1 MSSSSSTNVASSS
14 SSSSSNSVSV
24 NESKIN
30 LLVST
35 SSSDLPL
42 GPQAEDFTKELS
54 CPLCLE
60 WFKGPVILP
69 CGHNFCRSCIEEI
82 WGKMEVCLCPECKA
96 ESPDR
101 QHIKNTV
108 LGKLVEKIKGFHV
121 GKYQQ
126 TCSKH
131 GKPLKLFWKTDG
143 KLACFL
149 CRDAQKPEDQSSQFL
164 FLPDAVQLYV
174 EKLISLRTQLETT
187 VQELTTLR
195 NAQQEKISSQKENK
209 FHLQHHISLEF
220 LKLHQFLHGREKR
233 LMNELHE
240 EGKTLLQ
247 EMEAN
252 FNQLQEKW
260 QQAKEMA
267 LRIQSRLYQH
277 SSINFLTG
285 IKTFMEHLEQ
295 KAATLSSGELV
306 CRELSLGQFKGP
318 IQYIVWKEMK
328 SILAPGLSLVT
339 LDPKTA
345 HPNLVLSEDL
355 RCVRH
360 EDTKQM
366 LPDTP
371 ERFDSSVAVLG
382 SKGFTSGKQ
391 YWEVEVE
398 NKPKWTLGVVKE
410 SINRKGNNTLSP
422 MNGYW
427 LIGLRNRNKLKA
439 LDTPVRGLT
448 LSTSL
453 SKIGVHLDYEAGQ
466 VSFYDANKMSHIYTF
481 MDTFTETIYPY
492 FCPCLNDSNENSEPL
507 KIFFFNV

>member
-1 MSSSSSTNVASSS
+1 MSSSSSTNISSS
-14 SSSSSNSVSV
+14 SCTSVSD

-30 LLVST
+30 LLLST
-35 SSSDLPL
+35 SSSDLPS
-42 GPQAEDFTKELS
+42 GPQAEDFTKELT
-54 CPLCLE
+54 CPLCME
-60 WFKGPVILP
+60 WFKEPVILP
-69 CGHNFCRSCIEEI
+69 CGHNFCRPCIEEI
-82 WGKMEVCLCPECKA
+82 WGRAEVCLCSECQA
-96 ESPDR
+96 QSLDR
-101 QHIKNTV
+101 QYIGNIV

-121 GKYQQ
+121 GKCQQ
-126 TCSKH
+126 KCSKH
-131 GKPLKLFWKTDG
+131 GEPLKLFWKMDG

-164 FLPDAVQLYV
+164 LLPDAVQLYG
-174 EKLISLRTQLETT
+174 EKLISTRTQLEATL
-187 VQELTTLR
+187 QELKTLK
-195 NAQQEKISSQKENK
+195 NAQQEKISCHKENK

-233 LMNELHE
+233 LMNELQE
-240 EGKTLLQ
+240 EGKIFLQ

-252 FNQLQEKW
+252 LNKLQEKW
-260 QQAKEMA
+260 QRAKETV

-277 SSINFLTG
+277 SSIDFLTG

-295 KAATLSSGELV
+295 KANTLSPGALV

-318 IQYIVWKEMK
+318 IQYTAWKEMK
-328 SILAPGLSLVT
+328 SILRPGLSLVI

-345 HPNLVLSEDL
+345 HPNLILSEDL
-355 RCVRH
+355 RSVRH
-360 EDTKQM
+360 DDTKQM

-382 SKGFTSGKQ
+382 SEGFTSGKH

-398 NKPKWTLGVVKE
+398 NKTKWTLGVVKE

-422 MNGYW
+422 RDGYW
-427 LIGLRNRNKLKA
+427 LIRLRNRNKFKA
-439 LDTPVRGLT
+439 LDIPAKGLT

-453 SKIGVHLDYEAGQ
+453 SRIGVYLDYEGGQ

-481 MDTFTETIYPY
+481 MDTFTEKLYPY
-492 FCPCLNDSNENSEPL
+492 FCPCLNDSSENSEPL
-507 KIFFFNV
+507 KISFNM